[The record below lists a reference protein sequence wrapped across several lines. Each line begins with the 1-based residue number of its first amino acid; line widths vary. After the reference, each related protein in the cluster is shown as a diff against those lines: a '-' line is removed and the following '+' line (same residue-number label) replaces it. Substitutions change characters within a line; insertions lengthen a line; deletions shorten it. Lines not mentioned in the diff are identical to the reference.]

1 MKYVSLVIFSLFVVA
16 LARGQSGPYM
26 FTGAGY
32 LGNGQI
38 GLLTKDAEA
47 VIALPALMASRDQ
60 WGWTVGAASRS
71 GIDLT
76 EISGA
81 VHLPLPWNDQVGLA
95 IQYTGIEGYAEQRV
109 TLAYARKLFEKLN
122 LGLSFELN
130 RNEAEE
136 YDDLYNATWSVSI
149 HAPLMKSLSM
159 SAWLYNP
166 LGTESSLDLP
176 SMARIGFLYE
186 PSEKIGVAIE
196 AEKDWR
202 HELRFKAG
210 MHYQLHPKLALRW
223 GIGTQPSLVHA
234 GITWNIFGNMGLSGG
249 WRYHSQLGSSLA
261 ASLSS
266 LQTP

>member
-1 MKYVSLVIFSLFVVA
+1 MRAYTLALFSFLMIT

-26 FTGAGY
+26 FSGAGY

-38 GLLTKDAEA
+38 GLLTKDAES
-47 VIALPALMASRDQ
+47 VMTLPALMASRDQ
-60 WGWTVGAASRS
+60 WGWTIGAASRS

-81 VHLPLPWNDQVGLA
+81 VHVPLPWNDQVGFA
-95 IQYTGIEGYAEQRV
+95 IQYTGIEGYAEQRLS
-109 TLAYARKLFEKLN
+109 LAYARKLFEKLN
-122 LGLSFELN
+122 LALSFELN

-136 YDDLYNATWSVSI
+136 YDDVYGATWSISL
-149 HAPLMKSLSM
+149 HAPLMTGLSM

-176 SMARIGFLYE
+176 SMARIGILYE
-186 PSEKIGVAIE
+186 PGEKIGVALE

-249 WRYHSQLGSSLA
+249 WRYHSQLGSSLG

-266 LQTP
+266 LEMP